1 MFTVIKGPQMYIS
14 LLKKGKTT
22 TATILLIKIRVIAKL
37 HDSVMPIYSIS
48 MDQNI
53 TEEKIRNEI

>member
-22 TATILLIKIRVIAKL
+22 TATILLIKIRVIATL
-37 HDSVMPIYSIS
+37 HDSVMPIYNIS

-53 TEEKIRNEI
+53 TEEKIRNKI

>member
-1 MFTVIKGPQMYIS
+1 MYIS

>member
-1 MFTVIKGPQMYIS
+1 MYIS

-22 TATILLIKIRVIAKL
+22 TATILLIKIRVIATF

-53 TEEKIRNEI
+53 TEEKIRNKI

>member
-1 MFTVIKGPQMYIS
+1 MYIS

-22 TATILLIKIRVIAKL
+22 TATILLIKIRVIATL
-37 HDSVMPIYSIS
+37 PDSVMPIYSIS

-53 TEEKIRNEI
+53 TEEKIRNKI